1 MIDSIEGFR
10 VMGYFKIKDITDPN
24 NIKVLVDKTNA
35 IHDGNMVYC
44 IAKQMAGQDSANTH
58 AFGWFAFG
66 DGGSEVSRTGTI
78 TYRPTNTTKNRNELA
93 DLYNRIYFKKVGAE
107 GMNIATSPVVHPT
120 SICDVNINV
129 ILQQGEPIGQLPMD
143 NATEFTDKFVFD
155 EFGLYSNADR
165 LEDSF
170 MLTHVVFHPVQ
181 KSLNRIYEIDYTI
194 RFEII

>member
-1 MIDSIEGFR
+1 MLDKGKFK
-10 VMGYFKIKDITDPN
+10 VVGYFKIKDITDPN
-24 NIKVLVDKTNA
+24 DVKVLVDKTNA

-44 IAKQMAGQDSANTH
+44 IARQMTGQDSANTH

-66 DGGSEVSRTGTI
+66 DGASEVAGTGTI

-93 DLYNRIYFKKVGAE
+93 DLYNRVYFKRIGQE
-107 GMNIATSPVVHPT
+107 GLTISTSPVVHPT

-129 ILQQGEPIGQLPMD
+129 ILQQGEPSGQLPMD
-143 NATEFTDKFVFD
+143 NTTEFSDRFVFD
-155 EFGLYSNADR
+155 EFGLFSNAESI
-165 LEDSF
+165 EDSY
-170 MLTHVVFHPVQ
+170 MVTHVVFHPVQ